1 MLALTGRE
9 EGQIYWNLLGQKDKY
24 VQLSYGKTIVLAP
37 SFLYKQ
43 EGLKLRL
50 DQIWQHDTCQ
60 NNRFIQS
67 T

>member
-9 EGQIYWNLLGQKDKY
+9 QGQIYWNLLGQKDKY
-24 VQLSYGKTIVLAP
+24 VQLSYGKTILAP

>member
-9 EGQIYWNLLGQKDKY
+9 QGQIYWNLFGQKDKY

-37 SFLYKQ
+37 YFLYKQ
-43 EGLKLRL
+43 GGLKLRL

>member
-1 MLALTGRE
+1 MLALTG
-9 EGQIYWNLLGQKDKY
+9 KY
-24 VQLSYGKTIVLAP
+24 VQRSYGKTLVLAP
-37 SFLYKQ
+37 YFLYKQ